1 MSQSLDEFLRY
12 SELLSLYYNLLSD
25 THREIL
31 EDYFCYN
38 LSFSEIAEN
47 RKITRSSVEDAV
59 KKGKRKLDEYED
71 KLCSLKVLNLIHD
84 VKANSSDEETNNKL
98 DEIERMMKHGI

>member
-1 MSQSLDEFLRY
+1 MAQTLDSFLRY
-12 SELLSLYYNLLSD
+12 SELLNLYQNLLSE
-25 THREIL
+25 TQREIL

-47 RKITRSSVEDAV
+47 RHITRSAVEDAV

-71 KLCSLKVLNLIHD
+71 KLCSLKVLNEIHEL
-84 VKANSSDEETNNKL
+84 KANSSDEKVNQKL
-98 DEIERMMKHGI
+98 DDIERIMKHGI